1 MQICLEELFPGCK
14 KNYKNINRMKKQLL
28 LLLIP
33 LLMIFST
40 KINAQCTN
48 STIRPGDGFT
58 LQGWNPTCNGG
69 TDGYINIS
77 GITSSSA
84 ASPNANRP
92 YFARILTAV
101 GGGIH
106 PSYPT
111 PFPIPAGS
119 TFQIPNLPAGT
130 YVVDIIDQ
138 CGGSSADKSVTIG
151 QPALPEFKHIGSTIV
166 NRVTRNGVCGDTYI
180 IDTRFG
186 RNATGQI
193 LNFYFTNS
201 LGATFT
207 PVNNTLATVR
217 TFDTFYYEDNRLF
230 EVPLAFFAGGSIT
243 IHISSDL
250 CGRPESTF
258 VIPFPPT
265 TILLNPPGTLTS
277 TVQSTINP
285 CIQGYA
291 INRTLRYGT
300 APYTATI
307 FDTNNPTATALDI
320 DGNPL
325 TFNYPANQL
334 WQNPFTTFTGLQ
346 YDVPYLI
353 TYKDACGLTVTE
365 TINIPT
371 PAVAAASQSVC
382 PGTGSFSPFI
392 DDVGVLFIN
401 LPAAQLKTY
410 PLTFTINSGPANWV
424 STLGETTVTAPLSYP
439 QVYTFN
445 SLPANGLHL
454 GSNINILD
462 PLSDSGTTRPKQFAA
477 GTYNITYTDACRRTN
492 TFNATIAGPGASCL
506 SNSTTNVVVSRCAY
520 TNGNADI
527 THTISPSDRDT
538 RSLYRINADGS
549 ETLISTL
556 TVYAPNPLKFTNIP
570 VGTYKIR
577 FGGVTAARKN

>member
-1 MQICLEELFPGCK
+1 MFFERSVTRDLSFKILIAFSLLFALSGYSQCSD
-14 KNYKNINRMKKQLL
+14 
-28 LLLIP
+28 
-33 LLMIFST
+33 ST
-40 KINAQCTN
+40 V
-48 STIRPGDGFT
+48 RPGDGFT

-69 TDGYINIS
+69 SDGYINIA

-92 YFARILTAV
+92 YSARILTAV

-138 CGGSSADKSVTIG
+138 CGGTSADKTVTIE
-151 QPALPEFKHIGSTIV
+151 QPALPEFKHISSTII

-207 PVNNTLATVR
+207 PVNNTLTTVR
-217 TFDTFYYEDNRLF
+217 TFDSFYYEDNRLF
-230 EVPLAFFAGGSIT
+230 EVPFSFFAGGSIT
-243 IHISSDL
+243 IYIASNL
-250 CGRPESTF
+250 CSRPESTF

-265 TILLNPPGTLTS
+265 IPTLTTAGILSS

-285 CIQGYA
+285 CVQGYA
-291 INRTLRYGT
+291 ISRTLRFGT

-307 FDTNNPTATALDI
+307 IDTNNPTATALDI

-325 TFNYPANQL
+325 TFNYPTTHL
-334 WQNPFTTFTGLQ
+334 WPNPFTTYTGLQ

-353 TYKDACGLTVTE
+353 TYIDACGLTISE

-371 PAVAAASQSVC
+371 PANATASQSVC

-392 DDVGVLFIN
+392 DDVGVIFIN
-401 LPAAQLKTY
+401 LPASQLKTY

-424 STLGETTVTAPLSYP
+424 STLGETTVTAPLTYP

-454 GSNINILD
+454 GSNIDILN
-462 PLSDSGTTRPKQFAA
+462 PLCDSGTVRPKQFGA
-477 GTYNITYTDACRRTN
+477 GTYNITYTDACGRTN

-506 SNSTTNVVVSRCAY
+506 SNSTTNTIISRCVY

-527 THTISPSDRDT
+527 THTIAPSDRDT
-538 RSLYRINADGS
+538 RSLYRINADLT
-549 ETLISTL
+549 ETLVSTL
-556 TVYAPNPLKFTNIP
+556 TVFAP
-570 VGTYKIR
+570 KILSNLQM
-577 FGGVTAARKN
+577 FHQVHIKSVLVE